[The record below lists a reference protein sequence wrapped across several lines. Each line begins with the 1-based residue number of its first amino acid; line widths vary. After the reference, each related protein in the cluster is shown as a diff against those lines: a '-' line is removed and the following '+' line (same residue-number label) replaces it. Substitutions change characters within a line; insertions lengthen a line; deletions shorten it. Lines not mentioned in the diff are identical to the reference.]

1 MINPIEAFKEHLK
14 EQAQEATKEIAL
26 GILSGIKDVVVELAY
41 SIALIGG
48 GLSIVLHM
56 AGWEKGKRWTGIL
69 TVSYALIKLLL
80 G

>member
-1 MINPIEAFKEHLK
+1 MMNPIEAIKEHLK
-14 EQAQEATKEIAL
+14 EQAQEATKEIVM
-26 GILSGIKDVVVELAY
+26 GILSGIKDVIVDLSY

-48 GLSIVLHM
+48 GVSVVLHM